1 MKASVIRELGADELA
16 QKIRESTQ
24 ELRDLRLKNASGDR
38 ADKPVRIRGMR
49 RNVARM
55 RTIQREREAGK

>member
-16 QKIRESTQ
+16 QKIRESAQ
-24 ELRDLRLKNASGDR
+24 ELRDLRLKNASGDS